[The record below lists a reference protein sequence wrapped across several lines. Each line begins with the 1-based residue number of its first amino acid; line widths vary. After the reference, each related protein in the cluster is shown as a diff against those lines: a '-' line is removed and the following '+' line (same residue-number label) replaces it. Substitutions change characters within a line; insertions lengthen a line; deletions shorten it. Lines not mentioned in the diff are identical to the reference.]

1 MRAGRKVNVRELF
14 ESRGGSELA
23 RRRALLLVKNLRGE
37 LTMAEVGRE
46 LGVNEAMA
54 YRYREQFLEAAIEG
68 LEPRAVGRPAKE
80 SAEEIVSAEEL
91 EVRVQ
96 ELERELRVAKLREEL
111 LREVPELG
119 RKKKLRD
126 GTRDHDRPR
135 S

>member
-1 MRAGRKVNVRELF
+1 VNVKELF

-54 YRYREQFLEAAIEG
+54 YRYREQFFEGAIEG

-80 SAEEIVSAEEL
+80 SPEEVVTAAEL
-91 EVRVQ
+91 EARVK

-111 LREVPELG
+111 MREVPELG
-119 RKKKLRD
+119 RKKKRRGERGD
-126 GTRDHDRPR
+126 GRPR

>member
-1 MRAGRKVNVRELF
+1 VNVRELF

-54 YRYREQFLEAAIEG
+54 YRYREQFLEGAIEG
-68 LEPRAVGRPAKE
+68 LEPRALGRPATE
-80 SAEEIVSAEEL
+80 SSEEIVSASEL
-91 EVRVQ
+91 EVRVK

-119 RKKKLRD
+119 RKKK
-126 GTRDHDRPR
+126 PK
-135 S
+135 